1 LAYAPELRPG
11 GFANAEIVAGTIV
24 APMLPESAVLADNT
38 GSYVYIVGADNKVA
52 RRAVKTGMLTD
63 NGIAIV
69 DGLSGSERVV
79 LRAGAFLSPG
89 ESVVAKAE
97 AR

>member
-1 LAYAPELRPG
+1 
-11 GFANAEIVAGTIV
+11 
-24 APMLPESAVLADNT
+24 
-38 GSYVYIVGADNKVA
+38 
-52 RRAVKTGMLTD
+52 MLTD